1 MVPASSEAATSLA
14 TQIKICGEKVKDLEL
29 KKADVEASIG
39 AAVEEL
45 LELKD
50 KYRTLVGKEWTIGGN
65 GAIPRAAKSVP
76 EKLNE
81 KPRKQPKKKL
91 EKKKE
96 AEDAATGGKKK
107 QTRLCLEAEKE
118 KDFANWYTQVIQ
130 NDFYLLEINSFTIF
144 FVYLK

>member
-1 MVPASSEAATSLA
+1 M
-14 TQIKICGEKVKDLEL
+14 

-39 AAVEEL
+39 AALQEL

-65 GAIPRAAKSVP
+65 GAFPKPKAAKSVP

-81 KPRKQPKKKL
+81 KPRKQPR
-91 EKKKE
+91 KE

-130 NDFYLLEINSFTIF
+130 NEFYLRLIHLQFFSLFEIIEKI
-144 FVYLK
+144 L